1 VAAKLAL
8 LMVTN
13 WPWTLFGIMPT
24 NKALMATGLED
35 ADTQSR
41 ALIVKWNKLHSVR
54 TLLGGLAILFRF
66 RQQVRTEITI
76 AFAGQVSRAPS
87 FSSDGHARLTNIG
100 SQYLGM
106 FYNTVEMLVESD
118 LPSR

>member
-1 VAAKLAL
+1 
-8 LMVTN
+8 MD
-13 WPWTLFGIMPT
+13 FM
-24 NKALMATGLED
+24 
-35 ADTQSR
+35 
-41 ALIVKWNKLHSVR
+41 LHGRDFRFDSP
-54 TLLGGLAILFRF
+54 IPEPIEFRF
-66 RQQVRTEITI
+66 RQQVRSEITI

-106 FYNTVEMLVESD
+106 FYNTVEMLIESD